1 MIEAVE
7 KPLLVIADERSVMLW
22 KTVGAMGI
30 TFSPEK
36 MHEIIEYIKAK
47 GPLHKAALVGETVYE
62 KGFAIVKQ
70 LNEKEIPW
78 IVLLDKSSDEKMGY
92 KELEKLSEK
101 AVGMSLAIH

>member
-1 MIEAVE
+1 
-7 KPLLVIADERSVMLW
+7 
-22 KTVGAMGI
+22 
-30 TFSPEK
+30 
-36 MHEIIEYIKAK
+36 
-47 GPLHKAALVGETVYE
+47 VGETVYE

>member
-47 GPLHKAALVGETVYE
+47 GPLH
-62 KGFAIVKQ
+62 
-70 LNEKEIPW
+70 
-78 IVLLDKSSDEKMGY
+78 
-92 KELEKLSEK
+92 
-101 AVGMSLAIH
+101 